1 MLLLTELGARLKE
14 ARLAKGYSLEDLQ
27 EITKIQKRY
36 LIGIEEG
43 NYSSMP
49 GSFYVRAFIKQY
61 ADAVGL
67 NPDEL
72 LDEYKREVPG
82 SQTEEVA
89 QSFTQSPNRKTMS
102 SKSRSNMMEAMPKL
116 IVALFVVVIIAV
128 IVILVTTKTNETS
141 DFVDEDPSEVEYV
154 APTPEPEP
162 APEDEADEEEPAKE
176 EEPVVEQVIS
186 PGVISGED
194 VTHEVSNTDALKIR
208 IEVGER
214 ITWVGIRDASGAE
227 KIEAR
232 VYQPGE
238 VVEYDSTADSFAR
251 IRLGDALATKVFV
264 NDQELPFDST
274 STTQNIILKLVA
286 TPEATD
292 TTETTESDTTQ

>member
-1 MLLLTELGARLKE
+1 MLTELGARLKE

-82 SQTEEVA
+82 TQTEEVA
-89 QSFTQSPNRKTMS
+89 QSFTQSPNRKTMA
-102 SKSRSNMMEAMPKL
+102 SKSRSSMMEAMPKL
-116 IVALFVVVIIAV
+116 IVALFAVVIIAV
-128 IVILVTTKTNETS
+128 IIILVTTKTNETS
-141 DFVDEDPSEVEYV
+141 DYADEDTSEVQYV
-154 APTPEPEP
+154 PPAPEPEP
-162 APEDEADEEEPAKE
+162 VPEDEAGEEEPAIE
-176 EEPVVEQVIS
+176 EEPVVEQAISQAVIA
-186 PGVISGED
+186 GED
-194 VTHEVSNTDALKIR
+194 VTHEVSNTDTLKIR

-214 ITWVGIRDASGAE
+214 ITWVGIRDANGVE
-227 KIEAR
+227 KIDDR

-238 VVEYDSTADSFAR
+238 VVEYDSTADGFAR
-251 IRLGDALATKVFV
+251 IRLGDALATKVFI
-264 NDQELPFDST
+264 NDQELPFAST

-286 TPEATD
+286 TPEAT